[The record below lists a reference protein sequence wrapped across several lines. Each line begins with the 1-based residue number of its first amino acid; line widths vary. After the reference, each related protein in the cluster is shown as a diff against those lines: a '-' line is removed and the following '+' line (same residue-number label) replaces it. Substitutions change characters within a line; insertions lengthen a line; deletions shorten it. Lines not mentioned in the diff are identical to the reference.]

1 MGIRSSEAGRG
12 QVSWPGGGPGV
23 GGRSRRWGV
32 GGPPAPLP
40 TTTSSSTTGTQSR
53 TVAGAGVEPLFFR
66 SQAPLVSAAVL
77 DWVPVVEEEVVVM
90 AALARLT

>member
-1 MGIRSSEAGRG
+1 MATSTTNRPIA
-12 QVSWPGGGPGV
+12 VALPIH
-23 GGRSRRWGV
+23 
-32 GGPPAPLP
+32 APFFRFPLAASLYP

>member
-1 MGIRSSEAGRG
+1 M
-12 QVSWPGGGPGV
+12 SWPGGGPGV

-40 TTTSSSTTGTQSR
+40 ISTTFIPLIPVAG
-53 TVAGAGVEPLFFR
+53 AGAGVEPLFFR

-90 AALARLT
+90 AALARLA